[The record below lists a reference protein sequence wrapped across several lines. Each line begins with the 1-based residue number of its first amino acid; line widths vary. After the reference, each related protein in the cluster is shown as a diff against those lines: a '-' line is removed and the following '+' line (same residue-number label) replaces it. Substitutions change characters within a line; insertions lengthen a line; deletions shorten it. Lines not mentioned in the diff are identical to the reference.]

1 MYTPIMAAR
10 IALITCVAW
19 QEGAENLE
27 EVGQHLEREAAT
39 AGGNLNDKKEYG
51 NSLT

>member
-1 MYTPIMAAR
+1 MR
-10 IALITCVAW
+10 CR

-39 AGGNLNDKKEYG
+39 AGGNLNDKEEYG